1 MLSVVKLQYYAK
13 SLQKKKK
20 DKNEREQERGVG
32 RVKELNES
40 EYDFER
46 MWLASLQ
53 SPN

>member
-13 SLQKKKK
+13 SLQKKK

-46 MWLASLQ
+46 M
-53 SPN
+53 

>member
-13 SLQKKKK
+13 SLQKKK

-32 RVKELNES
+32 RVMELNES

-46 MWLASLQ
+46 M
-53 SPN
+53 